1 MAGILDKRRGD
12 SPELAPDS
20 WNLLCAKLKLKY
32 GQHPLQ
38 VMVEHMDRMLELDS
52 DSDGGD
58 DLDFDDSEFGEG
70 ESDYQD
76 SLMDAMDELGWD
88 TETEGGTATDAGG
101 DESGSDDFDT
111 PRSDTGGALAD
122 SGTDAQAETD
132 EGAEDGE
139 QKPGQANGYGTVA
152 VDLAAEAEKA
162 KETMKALRKA
172 QMDKPPPVAMK
183 KNPITGKMEKFESE
197 ALKDDLPEEEA
208 ESGEIEIPV
217 GDDY

>member
-1 MAGILDKRRGD
+1 
-12 SPELAPDS
+12 
-20 WNLLCAKLKLKY
+20 
-32 GQHPLQ
+32 
-38 VMVEHMDRMLELDS
+38 MVEHMDRMLELDS

-58 DLDFDDSEFGEG
+58 ELDDSEFGDG

-101 DESGSDDFDT
+101 GDSGSDDFDT
-111 PRSDTGGALAD
+111 PRSDTGETLAD
-122 SGTDAQAETD
+122 SGKDA
-132 EGAEDGE
+132 GAEAGDGVDDGE

-197 ALKDDLPEEEA
+197 ALKDDLPEEEV